1 MAPALKPELDREHP
15 VVAWAA
21 ILAILAA
28 ILLIAWARVEVHGT
42 GDLEA
47 ALSDDRSGAASTAPK
62 PPAEADQSRREEELE
77 KAVAASRWA
86 GGFSP

>member
-1 MAPALKPELDREHP
+1 MAPVLKPDLDREHP
-15 VVAWAA
+15 VVAWAG

-47 ALSDDRSGAASTAPK
+47 AFSDDKSGAASMPHK
-62 PPAEADQSRREEELE
+62 PPPEGERSRREQELE
-77 KAVAASRWA
+77 EAIAAGRWV